1 MKISSNMMIAIFLF
15 GSVIIGILINKLQGN
30 NKTENRVI
38 FRERPNYIFY
48 DDLPYRYPRRSIDIN
63 LRGVNIPTPPTTTT
77 PTTTTPTTLPI
88 TTAHDT
94 SDDEA
99 IARDL
104 ARDLGGEFGT
114 RDFRVASASGGGGA
128 DGSGGPAIVGGI
140 YRGRRGRREGFTNNI
155 EPYMNSPSTLTG
167 SPY

>member
-15 GSVIIGILINKLQGN
+15 GSVIIGILLNKLQGN

-88 TTAHDT
+88 TTAPDT
-94 SDDEA
+94 SNDEA
-99 IARDL
+99 IARAL

-114 RDFRVASASGGGGA
+114 RDFRVASASGGGGDDWA
-128 DGSGGPAIVGGI
+128 PLRNRMRGFSPDGGI
-140 YRGRRGRREGFTNNI
+140 VSI